1 MGEIIPRWEW
11 RTFGKEFG
19 VGEERIK
26 KYEQVLFKK
35 SSEKYILSRKSNEN
49 CKIRDDLMDIKSL
62 RQINADKLEQW
73 YPTMKLSFPLK
84 KEDIANLFKNFFK
97 VDVPAFERDEYTYDQ
112 YLEEVVGKSK
122 DLVIVDVY
130 KERSIYT
137 IEGTTVEIAETKF
150 NGVAN
155 RTICVEHIDPELVM
169 KVVRDLGVEKLPNI
183 NYLKAMKQAVGLPAW
198 VD

>member
-1 MGEIIPRWEW
+1 MDEAFFLAFKSIRLENKTKVAWPTKSYRRNHMGEIIPRWEW

-62 RQINADKLEQW
+62 RQVNEDKLEQW

-84 KEDIANLFKNFFK
+84 K
-97 VDVPAFERDEYTYDQ
+97 
-112 YLEEVVGKSK
+112 
-122 DLVIVDVY
+122 
-130 KERSIYT
+130 
-137 IEGTTVEIAETKF
+137 
-150 NGVAN
+150 
-155 RTICVEHIDPELVM
+155 
-169 KVVRDLGVEKLPNI
+169 
-183 NYLKAMKQAVGLPAW
+183 
-198 VD
+198 

>member
-62 RQINADKLEQW
+62 RQVNEDKLEQW

-97 VDVPAFERDEYTYDQ
+97 VDVPKFERDEYTYDQ
-112 YLEEVVGKSK
+112 YLDEVVGKSP
-122 DLVIVDVY
+122 DLEIVNVY
-130 KERSIYT
+130 KERSIYN
-137 IEGTTVEIAETKF
+137 IKDTTVEIAETTF
-150 NGVAN
+150 NGKPN
-155 RTICVEHIDPELVM
+155 RTICVEHIDPKLVM
-169 KVVRDLGVEKLPNI
+169 EVVRELGVEKYPNI
-183 NYLKAMKQAVGLPAW
+183 NYLKAMKEAVGLPAW

>member
-26 KYEQVLFKK
+26 AHELGTFKK
-35 SSEKYILSRKSNEN
+35 SSEKYILSRNSNEN

-62 RQINADKLEQW
+62 RQVNEDKLEQW
-73 YPTMKLSFPLK
+73 YPTMKQSFPMK
-84 KEDIANLFKNFFK
+84 KEVIEDLFKNYFK
-97 VDVPAFERDEYTYDQ
+97 VEVPVFERDEYTYDQ
-112 YLEEVVGKSK
+112 YLEELVGKNP
-122 DLVIVDVY
+122 DLVIVNVY

-137 IEGTTVEIAETKF
+137 IEGTTVEIAETTF

-155 RTICVEHIDPELVM
+155 RTICVEHIDPALVM
-169 KVVRDLGVEKLPNI
+169 KVVRELGVEGYPNI
-183 NYLKAMKQAVGLPAW
+183 NYLKAMKMAVGMEK
-198 VD
+198 

>member
-26 KYEQVLFKK
+26 AHELATFKK

-62 RQINADKLEQW
+62 RQVNDDKLEQW
-73 YPTMKLSFPLK
+73 YPTMKLTFPLK

-97 VDVPAFERDEYTYDQ
+97 VDVPEFARDEYTYEQ
-112 YLEEVVGKSK
+112 YLDELVGKCP
-122 DLVIVDVY
+122 DLEIVNVY
-130 KERSIYT
+130 KERSIYS
-137 IEGTTVEIAETKF
+137 IRETTVEIAETTF
-150 NGVAN
+150 NGKAN
-155 RTICVEHIDPELVM
+155 RTICVEHIDPALVM
-169 KVVRDLGVEKLPNI
+169 DVVRELGVEGYPNI
-183 NYLKAMKQAVGLPAW
+183 NYLKAMKTAVGMEDW
-198 VD
+198 VK

>member
-26 KYEQVLFKK
+26 ANELGTFKK

-112 YLEEVVGKSK
+112 YLDEVVGKSK

>member
-26 KYEQVLFKK
+26 AYEMGTFKK
-35 SSEKYILSRKSNEN
+35 SSEKYILSRNSNEN

-62 RQINADKLEQW
+62 RQVNEDKLEQW

-84 KEDIANLFKNFFK
+84 KESIEDLFKNYFK
-97 VDVPAFERDEYTYDQ
+97 VEVPVFERDEYTYDQ
-112 YLEEVVGKSK
+112 YLEELVGKNP
-122 DLVIVDVY
+122 DLVIVSVY

-137 IEGTTVEIAETKF
+137 IEGATVEIAETTF

-155 RTICVEHIDPELVM
+155 RTICVEHIDPALVM
-169 KVVRDLGVEKLPNI
+169 KIVRDLGVENYPNI
-183 NYLKAMKQAVGLPAW
+183 NYLKAMKMAVGMEK
-198 VD
+198 